1 MIRGNPNGGY
11 YNRKTVW
18 TNFYYL
24 LGMITLMLALQFGIQ
39 VYNLFFT
46 DQGIL
51 SAINLVAE
59 FLPYGIWL
67 TFVWTMVVFLV
78 SLMKTL
84 AGGLRREPY

>member
-24 LGMITLMLALQFGIQ
+24 LGMITLMLALQYGIQ
-39 VYNLFFT
+39 IYNLFFT
-46 DQGIL
+46 DQGVL
-51 SAINLVAE
+51 SAINIVAG

-67 TFVWTMVVFLV
+67 LFIWTMVVFLI

-84 AGGLRREPY
+84 AGGLKREPY